1 MPSRCE
7 KNVCTIP
14 NMSDEV
20 GADPAWKTDPLFAH
34 MSLTEEGV
42 ARWRD
47 RLRELDRTKKKEWEE
62 LRARLGL
69 KR

>member
-1 MPSRCE
+1 
-7 KNVCTIP
+7 
-14 NMSDEV
+14 MSDEV
-20 GADPAWKTDPLFAH
+20 GVDPAWKTDPLFAH

-47 RLRELDRTKKKEWEE
+47 RFRELDRTKKKEWEE
-62 LRARLGL
+62 LRARVGL